1 MKKICKVFALVV
13 YIVCFVYIMCLVGC
27 VTKTNKNDHESG
39 DSMREYYIS
48 EDFSSITVGES
59 TFRDVYEIAPHESM
73 QVTSY
78 GGFCDY
84 PLKNGGYI
92 RIDFYGKDLIVG
104 AVKEVS

>member
-1 MKKICKVFALVV
+1 MKKIGKGYALIVFIA
-13 YIVCFVYIMCLVGC
+13 CFVYIMCLVGC
-27 VTKTNKNDHESG
+27 VTKTNKN
-39 DSMREYYIS
+39 
-48 EDFSSITVGES
+48 
-59 TFRDVYEIAPHESM
+59 VYEIAPHESM

-92 RIDFYGKDLIVG
+92 RVDFYGKDLIVG